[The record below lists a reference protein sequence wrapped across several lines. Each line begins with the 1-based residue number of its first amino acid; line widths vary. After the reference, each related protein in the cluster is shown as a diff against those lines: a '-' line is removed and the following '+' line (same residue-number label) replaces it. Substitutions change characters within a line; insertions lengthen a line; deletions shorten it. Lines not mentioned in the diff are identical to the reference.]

1 MLNKY
6 YYISNIYGQ
15 REKVHF
21 KEKILR
27 KCKISIDLRTMTI
40 DRKKVIKAQIELS
53 NLIGCPGHEV
63 EVTDYILVKLE
74 KLAVDKAW
82 IDPLGNVLAIKEG
95 SDPNG
100 LRIMLDAH
108 VDEVGF
114 MISHIDDH
122 GFITIETLG
131 GIDKRLMLGALIQF
145 LTTERKRI
153 IGVVGTS
160 PPHITKPEDR
170 EKVPPINE
178 MFVDIGCKSYQEVR
192 DMDLDIGSVGTFY
205 TECIQLNNNVL
216 LGKAFDDRTAC
227 NVLLQVLEQLKDIE
241 IPNTLMIT
249 FAVQEEVGGRGAT
262 VAGFTLEPSIALALE
277 NTIASDVPGVP
288 PAKMITRLGSGPAVT
303 AADRSLIV
311 PKKIL
316 DRIKIAADMDGI
328 AWQYK
333 KPVYGGTDAGKISI
347 TRSGVPSGV
356 ISVPCRYIH
365 ANASLLQV
373 DDIIE
378 TIKLVVNFCKI

>member
-1 MLNKY
+1 
-6 YYISNIYGQ
+6 
-15 REKVHF
+15 
-21 KEKILR
+21 
-27 KCKISIDLRTMTI
+27 MTI
-40 DRKKVIKAQIELS
+40 DRKKVIETQIELS

-122 GFITIETLG
+122 GYITIETLG

-145 LTTERKRI
+145 HTTERKRI

-160 PPHITKPEDR
+160 PPHITKLEDR
-170 EKVPPINE
+170 DKVPPINE

-205 TECIQLNNNVL
+205 TECKQLNDNVL

-249 FAVQEEVGGRGAT
+249 FAVQEEVGCRGAT

-288 PAKMITRLGSGPAVT
+288 PAKMITKLGNGPAVT

-316 DRIKIAADMDGI
+316 DRIKKAAEMDEI
-328 AWQYK
+328 VWQYK
-333 KPVYGGTDAGKISI
+333 KPIYGGTDAGRISL

-356 ISVPCRYIH
+356 VSVPCRYIH
-365 ANASLLQV
+365 ANAGLLQV
-373 DDIIE
+373 DDIVE
-378 TIKLVVNFCKI
+378 TIRLVVNFCKI

>member
-1 MLNKY
+1 
-6 YYISNIYGQ
+6 
-15 REKVHF
+15 
-21 KEKILR
+21 
-27 KCKISIDLRTMTI
+27 MTI
-40 DRKKVIKAQIELS
+40 DRQKVIDTQIELS
-53 NLIGCPGHEV
+53 NLIGCPGHED

-114 MISHIDDH
+114 MISHISDD

-131 GIDKRLMLGALIQF
+131 GIDKRLMLGALLQF
-145 LTTERKRI
+145 QTDEGKRI
-153 IGVVGTS
+153 MGVVGAS
-160 PPHITKPEDR
+160 PPHITKPDER
-170 EKVPPINE
+170 EKVPAINE
-178 MFVDIGCKSYQEVR
+178 MFVDIGCASYQEVR
-192 DMDLDIGSVGTFY
+192 ALNLDIGSVGTFY
-205 TECIQLNNNVL
+205 TVCKQLNDNVL

-241 IPNTLMIT
+241 IPNTLLIN

-277 NTIASDVPGVP
+277 NTIASDVPGVSS
-288 PAKMITRLGSGPAVT
+288 AKMITKLGDGPAVT

-316 DRIKIAADMDGI
+316 DRIKKAAHLDAI
-328 AWQYK
+328 SWQYK
-333 KPVYGGTDAGKISI
+333 KPTYGGTDAGYISK

-356 ISVPCRYIH
+356 VSVPCRYIH
-365 ANASLLQV
+365 ANAGLLHV
-373 DDIIE
+373 DDIVE